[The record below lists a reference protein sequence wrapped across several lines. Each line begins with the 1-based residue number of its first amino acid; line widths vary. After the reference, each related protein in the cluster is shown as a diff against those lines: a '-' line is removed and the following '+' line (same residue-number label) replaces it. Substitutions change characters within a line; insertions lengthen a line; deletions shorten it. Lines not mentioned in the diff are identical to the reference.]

1 MSCSK
6 TQHVLVEYFADD
18 LALIAKKELENHLVE
33 CPFCSSELELLL
45 NTQNKLGR
53 WEEESVPHWNR
64 GLALFRQ
71 EHRIAEP
78 GRGFWYRWQWIPTVA
93 SFAMLCLLLFNV
105 SLSSDD
111 GGIKISFG
119 TDQPRLNIE
128 SYLAG
133 FEQQQHEA
141 MENLAIRVEDRQD
154 ANNLRLMQAVL
165 DQAQEATAQSLDQ
178 MAGYFEQQRQLDIQ
192 DFQVGYQELADSDYE
207 TIRSL
212 QQLATF
218 ISYQETVD

>member
-1 MSCSK
+1 
-6 TQHVLVEYFADD
+6 VEYFADD
-18 LALIAKKELENHLVE
+18 LALIAKQELENHLAE

-45 NTQNKLGR
+45 NTQSQLGE
-53 WEEESVPHWNR
+53 WEEERVPHWNR

-71 EHRIAEP
+71 EHRSAEP
-78 GRGFWYRWQWIPTVA
+78 LRGFWHRWQWLPTAA

-105 SLSSDD
+105 SISSDD
-111 GGIKISFG
+111 AGIKISFG
-119 TDQPRLNIE
+119 ADQPALNIE
-128 SYLAG
+128 SNLAD
-133 FEQQQHEA
+133 FEQEQREV
-141 MENLAIRVEDRQD
+141 MENLVIRVEDRQD

-165 DQAQEATAQSLDQ
+165 DQTQEATAQSLDQ
-178 MAGYFEQQRQLDIQ
+178 MAGYFEEQRQLDMQ

-212 QQLATF
+212 QQLASF